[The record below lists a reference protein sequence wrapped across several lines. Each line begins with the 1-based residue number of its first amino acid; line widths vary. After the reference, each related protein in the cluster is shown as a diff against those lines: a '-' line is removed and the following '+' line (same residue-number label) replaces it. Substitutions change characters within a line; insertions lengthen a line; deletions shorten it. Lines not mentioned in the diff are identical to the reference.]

1 MAGPNL
7 PTYTP
12 RFGFGQA
19 FASAYDKHLN
29 RQFEKE
35 ILESQQAFQADESE
49 KDRTWRTDER
59 IGGQDWQSDEYRL
72 GRDFDWDK
80 MRSGQLHDFDMQDA
94 RFGHDVGMQDRQFS
108 FTGGQNLLNRAHD
121 YSMQDARFGHDIG
134 MQNRRL
140 GHDKTIHDENLK
152 YRQDVHDDTFGLK
165 KDAYDFEKDRTMQG
179 DAVQNALINAYL
191 NEQSA
196 DYDWNQSIDQAQKD
210 YAKRWDD
217 RTWLQNWFGK
227 KDLTLDKHPSEMT
240 TMDLQK
246 LGWLRESPV
255 KGNRASILKDALTK
269 NPSAGLTFFDMI
281 QLQEAL
287 GDATGNTNSQILEL
301 LGGN

>member
-19 FASAYDKHLN
+19 FSNAYNKEQD
-29 RQFEKE
+29 RQFQKE
-35 ILESQQAFQADESE
+35 YLDLQQKFQADEAE
-49 KDRTWRTDER
+49 KNRAQE
-59 IGGQDWQSDEYRL
+59 SDENRL
-72 GRDFDWDK
+72 GRDFNWDV
-80 MRSGQLHDFDMQDA
+80 MRSGQLHDFGMQNA
-94 RFGHDVGMQDRQFS
+94 RFGHDIGMQGRQFR
-108 FTGGQNLLNRAHD
+108 FTGNQNLLNRA
-121 YSMQDARFGHDIG
+121 HDIG

-140 GHDKTIHDENLK
+140 GHDYKIHGENLG
-152 YRQDVHDDTFGLK
+152 YRQGVHDDEFGLK
-165 KDAYDFEKDRTMQG
+165 KDAYDFNKNRTMQS
-179 DAVQNALINAYL
+179 DAVQNALMNAYL
-191 NEQSA
+191 NEGIA
-196 DYDWNQSIDQAQKD
+196 DYDWNQSIDQAQED

-246 LGWLRESPV
+246 LGWLPESPI
-255 KGNRASILKDALTK
+255 KGDRASILKDTLTK
-269 NPSAGLTFFDMI
+269 NPNAGLNFFDMI
-281 QLQEAL
+281 QLEEAL
-287 GDATGNTNSQILEL
+287 GDETGNINSQISAL